1 MAPTNKR
8 DYRRECTPAG
18 DKRDNAPQ
26 PRPQPSDARG
36 SLQVPSSVELN
47 IADSSKRTKLKTKKK
62 KSTSQQQRT
71 TTMAESP
78 TKKSASAAPQKDRAS
93 EGPDT
98 AMTGIQE
105 PKLPSRK
112 DTSLKEFLGKMD
124 DYAPIVSP
132 LQTSFLTLLLSCLLT
147 VTVDH
152 KTLKVTANTLRFVRF
167 QTPSHHTI

>member
-8 DYRRECTPAG
+8 DCRGESTPVG
-18 DKRDNAPQ
+18 DKRDNASQ
-26 PRPQPSDARG
+26 PRHQPSIARG
-36 SLQVPSSVELN
+36 SLKAPSSLELN
-47 IADSSKRTKLKTKKK
+47 ITDSSKRTKLKVKKK

-78 TKKSASAAPQKDRAS
+78 IKKAASAVPPKDRAS

-124 DYAPIVSP
+124 DYAPIVSSMP
-132 LQTSFLTLLLSCLLT
+132 SFLS
-147 VTVDH
+147 
-152 KTLKVTANTLRFVRF
+152 
-167 QTPSHHTI
+167 